1 MNEAGAGAR
10 FVNIGERCNV
20 TGSARFKKLILA
32 GDYDAAVEVARDQVE
47 NGAQIIDVNVDEALL
62 DSEAAMTTFL
72 KRITAEPDIARIPV
86 MVDSSKW
93 SVIEAGLKCVSGKP
107 IVNSI
112 SMKEGEGPFL
122 ELARKCRAYGA
133 AVVVMA
139 FDEVGQAD
147 TAERKVSICERA
159 YKLLLADG
167 TDANDIIFDPN
178 IFAVATGIDEHRRY
192 AIDFIEAAR
201 EIRRRCP
208 GTHISG
214 GLSNLSFSF
223 RGNEPVRRAMHSVF
237 LYHAIPAGMD
247 MGIVNAGQL
256 DVYDQIEPE
265 LREACEDVI
274 FDRRD
279 DSTERLITLAEK
291 YKDVDPAAE
300 KAAAEWRSLPVGER
314 LSYALVKGID
324 AHIIEDTEEARQ
336 QFARPI
342 EVIEGPLMDG
352 MNVVGDLFGSGKM
365 FLPQVVKSAR
375 VMKRA
380 VAYLFPFIEK
390 EKEEKGV
397 TQGKGKVVMATV
409 KGDVH
414 DIGKN
419 IVGVVLQCNGF
430 EVIDLGVMVPWQDI
444 LKCAYDNKAD
454 MIGLSGLITP
464 SLDEMVTVAGEM
476 QRLGLT
482 TPLLIGGATTSK
494 AHTALRIDP
503 AYEGPVIHV
512 LDASRAVGVASSLV
526 SDTQR
531 EPLIAATVDEYEKL
545 RQSRARSGQN

>member
-1 MNEAGAGAR
+1 MEMTGVRDAGAGAR

-32 GDYDAAVEVARDQVE
+32 GDYEAAVEVARDQVE
-47 NGAQIIDVNVDEALL
+47 NGAQILDVNMDEALL
-62 DSEAAMTTFL
+62 DGAEAMSIFL
-72 KRITAEPDIARIPV
+72 RRIAAEPDIARIPV

-93 SVIEAGLKCVSGKP
+93 SVIEAGLKCVPGKP

-133 AVVVMA
+133 AIVVMA

-159 YKLLLADG
+159 YKLLVADG

-192 AIDFIEAAR
+192 AMDFIEGAR

-208 GTHISG
+208 GVHISG

-256 DVYDQIEPE
+256 DVYDQIDTE
-265 LREACEDVI
+265 LRDACEDVI

-279 DSTERLITLAEK
+279 DATERLITLAERFK
-291 YKDVDPAAE
+291 GTDPAAE

-324 AHIIEDTEEARQ
+324 AHIVDDTEEARQ
-336 QFARPI
+336 EVFAHGGRPI

-352 MNVVGDLFGSGKM
+352 MNVVGDLFGTGKM
-365 FLPQVVKSAR
+365 FLPQVVKSA
-375 VMKRA
+375 
-380 VAYLFPFIEK
+380 
-390 EKEEKGV
+390 
-397 TQGKGKVVMATV
+397 
-409 KGDVH
+409 
-414 DIGKN
+414 
-419 IVGVVLQCNGF
+419 
-430 EVIDLGVMVPWQDI
+430 
-444 LKCAYDNKAD
+444 
-454 MIGLSGLITP
+454 
-464 SLDEMVTVAGEM
+464 
-476 QRLGLT
+476 
-482 TPLLIGGATTSK
+482 
-494 AHTALRIDP
+494 
-503 AYEGPVIHV
+503 
-512 LDASRAVGVASSLV
+512 
-526 SDTQR
+526 
-531 EPLIAATVDEYEKL
+531 
-545 RQSRARSGQN
+545 